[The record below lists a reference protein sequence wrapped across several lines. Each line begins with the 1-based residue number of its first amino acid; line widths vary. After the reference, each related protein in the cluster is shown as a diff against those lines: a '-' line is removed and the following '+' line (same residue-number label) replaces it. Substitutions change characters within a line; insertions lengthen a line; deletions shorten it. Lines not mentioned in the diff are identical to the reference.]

1 MKAILIEDEKAAVRN
16 LRALLAEVA
25 PQVEI
30 LAELDSMQTRHIEVA
45 DTLLITE

>member
-25 PQVEI
+25 PQMEI
-30 LAELDSMQTRHIEVA
+30 IAELDSILSLIHI
-45 DTLLITE
+45 

>member
-25 PQVEI
+25 PQMEI
-30 LAELDSMQTRHIEVA
+30 IAELDS
-45 DTLLITE
+45 ITESLSLIHI